1 MIFHSGKDSRKLLAL
16 TIYNDFAAV
25 REVRSLQLETEIN
38 HLVIGDLPAGIEPDS
53 LFVKG
58 AAVLEQDYERG
69 ITDKEQLLEKY
80 IGRVV
85 TVGNLE
91 TGTETKIRLLN
102 AGPDVIGEIEGTDE
116 ILVNPGGHI
125 ILPSGGGKIQI
136 DPAISCRIETLH
148 EDTDIGLHYLVSG
161 LNWEANY
168 IAELLDEEMVL
179 NGWIKIINYAGGDFE
194 NCQIRAVAG
203 ILKRTGEGV
212 PFMENSRFNVKGS
225 SGELKP
231 YGFTEGNVY
240 ELEGTFSIGGGGH
253 KQVRFIHNQPAAF
266 QKIYRIEDR
275 QENASIQLQLG
286 NAADSGLDIPLP
298 KGNIQFYGHGGNGE
312 LDFLGED
319 EISHMSAKEKLIVTI
334 GKTFDLTN
342 KSFEKSRKVT
352 GGSEYVTFVY
362 RIKNSKL
369 KNIAVLVEHS
379 VSDPI
384 WEMESSTHDYEVKA
398 SHTLEFHVR
407 MGAGKTV
414 ELEFTYE
421 VKKR

>member
-1 MIFHSGKDSRKLLAL
+1 MKFQSGKDSRKLLAL

-25 REVRSLQLETEIN
+25 REVRSLQFETEIN
-38 HLVIGDLPAGIEPDS
+38 HLVIGDLPAGIEADS
-53 LFVKG
+53 FFVKG

-69 ITDKEQLLEKY
+69 ITDKEQLLKKY

-91 TGTETKIRLLN
+91 SGTETKVRLLK
-102 AGPDVIGEIEGTDE
+102 AGFDFIGKIEGTDE
-116 ILVNPGGHI
+116 IFVNPGGHI
-125 ILPSGGGKIQI
+125 ILPSKGVEIQI

-148 EDTDIGLHYLVSG
+148 EDTDVGLHYLVSG

-168 IAELLDEEMVL
+168 TAELLDEEMIL
-179 NGWIKIINYAGGDFE
+179 NGWIKITNYAGGDFE

-203 ILKRTGEGV
+203 ILKRSGEGV
-212 PFMENSRFNVKGS
+212 PLMENSRFNAKDP

-231 YGFTEGNVY
+231 YGFSEGNVY
-240 ELEGTFSIGGGGH
+240 ELDGTFSIAEGGF
-253 KQVRFIHNQPAAF
+253 KQVRFLHNQHAAF
-266 QKIYRIEDR
+266 QKTYRIEDR

-286 NAADSGLDIPLP
+286 NATDPGLNIPLP
-298 KGNIQFYGHGGNGE
+298 QGIIKFYGHGGNGE
-312 LDFLGED
+312 LEFLGED
-319 EISHMSAKEKLIVTI
+319 EISHMSAKEKIVVTI

-362 RIKNSKL
+362 RIKNSKQ
-369 KNIAVLVEHS
+369 KNVAVLVDHL

-398 SHTLEFHVR
+398 SRTLEFHVR

-414 ELEFTYE
+414 ELEFTY
-421 VKKR
+421 KAKRR